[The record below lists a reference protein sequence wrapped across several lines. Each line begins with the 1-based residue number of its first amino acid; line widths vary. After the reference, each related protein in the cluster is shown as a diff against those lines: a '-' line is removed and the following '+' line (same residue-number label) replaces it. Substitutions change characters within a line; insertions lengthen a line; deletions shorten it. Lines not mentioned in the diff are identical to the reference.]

1 MIAYYPQIKAVHVH
15 AIGLSFAIFFLRGL
29 LMLARSKLSHHALL
43 RYASY
48 SVDTVLLTAALML
61 ATMLHQYPFVHGWLT
76 AKVLLLIAYIV
87 LGALALKRAKTY
99 QAQVLAFIAACL
111 TFAMI
116 FAIARAHHWAGPFA
130 SLLR

>member
-29 LMLARSKLSHHALL
+29 LMLMRSKFTNHAAL

-48 SVDTVLLTAALML
+48 TVDTVLLTAALML
-61 ATMLHQYPFVHGWLT
+61 ATMLHEYPFVHAWLT
-76 AKVLLLIAYIV
+76 AKVVLLVAYIV
-87 LGALALKRAKTY
+87 LGVLALKRARTR
-99 QAQVLAFIAACL
+99 QAQILAFIAACL
-111 TFAMI
+111 VFATI
-116 FAIARAHHWAGPFA
+116 YAIARAHHWAGPFA

>member
-1 MIAYYPQIKAVHVH
+1 MMAYYAQIKAVHVH

-29 LMLARSKLSHHALL
+29 LMLMRSKFTNHALL

-48 SVDTVLLTAALML
+48 TVDTVLLTAALML
-61 ATMLHQYPFVHGWLT
+61 AALLHQYPFVHAWLT
-76 AKVLLLIAYIV
+76 AKVVLLV
-87 LGALALKRAKTY
+87 ALRRAKTR

-111 TFAMI
+111 TFAMM